1 MSLRDLPWSELLV
14 RLQAG
19 PDDKGAWDAA
29 WREASRRLEAYARV
43 LIQPG
48 RTLDGASAEDLVQQT
63 LLKLLQ
69 APSGLKQVDP
79 ALFPEGFFR
88 AALRNAARDLA
99 RRKVVALRALRE
111 LGEMYARAHR
121 VGVRPPA
128 ESPIDVEKLPPDER
142 NLLRLR
148 FWEDLPIG
156 EIARRLGEPYSRVAV
171 RLFRLLQRLKC
182 PAPP

>member
-1 MSLRDLPWSELLV
+1 MSVRGLPWSELLV

-19 PDDKGAWDAA
+19 PDDKGTWDAA

-69 APSGLKQVDP
+69 APRGLKQVDP

-88 AALRNAARDLA
+88 TALRNTARPGAAESRGA
-99 RRKVVALRALRE
+99 RALRE
-111 LGEMYARAHR
+111 LGEMHVRADRAR
-121 VGVRPPA
+121 GRPPA
-128 ESPIDVEKLPPDER
+128 ESPVDVEKLPPDER
-142 NLLRLR
+142 NLLHLR
-148 FWEDLPIG
+148 FWEGLPIG

-171 RLFRLLQRLKC
+171 RLFRLLQRLKHL
-182 PAPP
+182 APQ